1 MSHELSQD
9 GEIWEM
15 AAVAEGGEPW
25 HGLGQRLT
33 ARATRDE
40 ILAAANLS
48 WPVLQSPVIL
58 RLGDVDLEVDTHKV
72 NYRVLSDGT
81 PRPLGVVGADYQVVQ
96 HSQLGEL
103 AEAIVGE
110 SGGIYDTAG
119 AIYGGRRVW
128 VCVKLDWL
136 QNAIPGDPIDAYLT
150 VMSSHDGSMAV
161 SIWRSGVRTVCKNT
175 IVSGMSQAEGRGSL
189 WQVRHTSGARV
200 RLDELKRT
208 LAGIREGYQQN
219 VEQLQALKA
228 TPWDQA
234 VVDRMLETL
243 FPLQNV
249 DNPSRAYTIRS
260 EKRDRIHQLGRN
272 GRGNNGTTL
281 YDAYNGLTDYVSH
294 ELVPVR
300 TLKSAERRMLSIANG
315 AGADLIAQGRKVLV
329 ETLTGVRGASSDP
342 DTLNV

>member
-1 MSHELSQD
+1 MPHELSQD
-9 GEIWEM
+9 GEVWEM
-15 AAVAEGGEPW
+15 AAVSEGGEPW
-25 HGLGQRLT
+25 HGLGQRLV

-40 ILAAANLS
+40 ILTAANLN

-58 RLGDVDLEVDTHKV
+58 RVDGADLELDTHKI
-72 NYRVLSDGT
+72 NYRVLTDGT

-128 VCVKLDWL
+128 VCIKLDWL
-136 QNAIPGDPIDAYLT
+136 QNAIQGDPIDAYLT
-150 VMSSHDGSMAV
+150 VMSSHDRSMAV

-175 IVSGMSQAEGRGSL
+175 IMSGISQAEGRGNL

-208 LAGIREGYQQN
+208 LVGIREDFQQN
-219 VEQLQALKA
+219 VEVLQQLKA
-228 TPWDQA
+228 TPWDHG
-234 VVDRMLETL
+234 VVTKMLESIW
-243 FPLQNV
+243 PLEDV
-249 DNPSRAYTIRS
+249 DQPSRARTIRS
-260 EKRDRIHQLGRN
+260 EKRTRVIELSWT

-281 YDAYNGLTDYVSH
+281 YDAYNGLSDYVSH

-300 TLKSAERRMLSIANG
+300 TIQQAERRMLSMANG
-315 AGADLIAQGRKVLV
+315 TGADLLAQGRKILV
-329 ETLTGVRGASSDP
+329 DSLK
-342 DTLNV
+342 

>member
-1 MSHELSQD
+1 MS
-9 GEIWEM
+9 
-15 AAVAEGGEPW
+15 AVMEGGEPW

-40 ILAAANLS
+40 ILTAANLS

-58 RLGDVDLEVDTHKV
+58 RVGGVDLELDTHKI
-72 NYRVLSDGT
+72 NYRVLTDGT
-81 PRPLGVVGADYQVVQ
+81 PRPLGVVGADYSVVQ

-136 QNAIPGDPIDAYLT
+136 QNAIQGDPIDAYLT

-161 SIWRSGVRTVCKNT
+161 SIWRSGIRTVCKNT
-175 IVSGMSQAEGRGSL
+175 IMSGISQAEGRGNL

-208 LAGIREGYQQN
+208 LVGIREDFQQN
-219 VEQLQALKA
+219 VQTLQALKA
-228 TPWDQA
+228 APWDLD
-234 VVDRMLETL
+234 VVNRMLEDL
-243 FPLQNV
+243 WPIADV
-249 DNPSRAYTIRS
+249 ENPSRAYSIRTD
-260 EKRDRIHQLGRN
+260 KRDRVLELARDES
-272 GRGNNGTTL
+272 RGNNGTTL
-281 YDAYNGLTDYVSH
+281 YDAYNGLSDYVSH

-300 TLKSAERRMLSIANG
+300 TIQQAERRMLSMANG
-315 AGADLIAQGRKVLV
+315 TGADLLVQGRKVL
-329 ETLTGVRGASSDP
+329 TDSLK
-342 DTLNV
+342 